1 MSLRGQWI
9 ARYSGSNTGTVVI
22 DLDEFEDHFAGTAIA
37 WDDNATH
44 PNSFVQIRTQ
54 HKSDIN
60 QLTNVPT
67 TYIDNFG
74 NVLSRDTSNR
84 WSLPGSSCPYSGHR
98 PTTRRKRSVDKMG
111 NADRHGGQHGCY
123 SIQDTRRVAVGLEV
137 DNNKRLGGIQ
147 KTRQRPRTTKIH
159 LSRPRE

>member
-1 MSLRGQWI
+1 MSLRGQWT

-60 QLTNVPT
+60 QLTNVPI

-74 NVLSRDTSNR
+74 NVLSRDTFQQVV
-84 WSLPGSSCPYSGHR
+84 
-98 PTTRRKRSVDKMG
+98 T
-111 NADRHGGQHGCY
+111 A
-123 SIQDTRRVAVGLEV
+123 GLV
-137 DNNKRLGGIQ
+137 MPL
-147 KTRQRPRTTKIH
+147 QRTSTYDSQEALCR
-159 LSRPRE
+159 